1 YKLEAPK
8 LFKLLVFN
16 FLFSNGDAHFKN
28 FSILETNMGDF
39 SLSPAY
45 DLLNTRIHVEDADF
59 ALEDDLLPRNIAV
72 GNVWKQFNLLADK
85 AEINL
90 KQKDAIF
97 NKLLTNSD
105 KVKQLIEAS
114 YLNDKI
120 KRNYLQAYQTRLKKL
135 KKHMQ
140 KV

>member
-1 YKLEAPK
+1 
-8 LFKLLVFN
+8 
-16 FLFSNGDAHFKN
+16 
-28 FSILETNMGDF
+28 MGDYT
-39 SLSPAY
+39 LSPVY